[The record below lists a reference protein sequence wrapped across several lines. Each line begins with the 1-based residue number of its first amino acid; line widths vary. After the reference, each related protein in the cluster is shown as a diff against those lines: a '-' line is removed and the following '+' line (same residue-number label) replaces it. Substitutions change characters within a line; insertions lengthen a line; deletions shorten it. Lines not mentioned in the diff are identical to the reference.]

1 MIFGQGIN
9 IKIYDNS
16 IFTEAPHKEIV
27 RLLSDKEGK
36 LKDKRVALFV
46 VCLRK
51 EYIKVGE
58 REGGGP
64 VYIRK
69 MEDDRER
76 SPVASK
82 IFGGRLSGSVPYQR
96 RMPSKRGAV
105 KPNRGHR
112 F

>member
-9 IKIYDNS
+9 IKIYNNS
-16 IFTEAPHKEIV
+16 IFTEVPHKEIV
-27 RLLSDKEGK
+27 RLFSDKEGK
-36 LKDKRVALFV
+36 LKDNKIALFA
-46 VCLRK
+46 VCFRK

-58 REGGGP
+58 REGGGL

-69 MEDDRER
+69 MEDARGR

-82 IFGGRLSGSVPYQR
+82 LFGGRSSGSLSYQKR
-96 RMPSKRGAV
+96 VPSKRVAV